1 MKSLL
6 KNGLQVNSAD
16 RGEPTK
22 ILNFGSLNL
31 DYVYAVDHM
40 VQPGETL
47 AASTMETF
55 CGGKGLNQSIALARA
70 GAEVY
75 HAGLIGE
82 EGEILRKAVADS
94 GADTSCIET
103 IAGKSGHTIIQ
114 VDQNGQNCILLYG
127 GANRSVTREFVDRVI
142 SKFDR
147 GDILLLQNEIN
158 ELSYIIDK
166 AYERGL
172 EIILNPSPYDQNL
185 EGCDFGKISMF
196 LLNEIEGEQIT
207 GVCKPEEILDELKER
222 FPGVKVVLTLGG
234 QGAVYQDQER
244 CCRQGIYQ
252 VEAVDTTGAGDTFTG
267 YFIASMLQGKEPQQC
282 LTLAAKASAIA
293 VSRAGAAPSI
303 PEREEVL
310 HTDLAEKKE
319 I

>member
-1 MKSLL
+1 M
-6 KNGLQVNSAD
+6 
-16 RGEPTK
+16 RGETMK

-31 DYVYAVDHM
+31 DYVYGVDHM
-40 VQPGETL
+40 VRPGETL
-47 AASTMETF
+47 AASAMEVF

-82 EGEILRKAVADS
+82 EGEVLREAVARS
-94 GADTSCIET
+94 GADTSCIKT

-114 VDQNGQNCILLYG
+114 VDKDGQNCILLYG
-127 GANRSVTREFVDRVI
+127 GANRSVTKAFVDQVL
-142 SKFDR
+142 SNFEKD
-147 GDILLLQNEIN
+147 DILLLQNEIN
-158 ELSYIIDK
+158 ELPYIIDR
-166 AYERGL
+166 AYEKGMK
-172 EIILNPSPYDQNL
+172 IILNPSPYDQNL
-185 EGCDFGKISMF
+185 DSCDFHKISMF

-207 GVCKPEEILDELKER
+207 GVSDPEEILRRLKER
-222 FPGVKVVLTLGG
+222 FTGLKVVLTLGS
-234 QGAVYQDQER
+234 QGAVYQDQEQ
-244 CCRQGIYQ
+244 CCRQGIYH

-267 YFIASMLQGKEPQQC
+267 YFIASMIRGEEPQKC
-282 LTLAAKASAIA
+282 LALAAKASAIA

-310 HTDLAEKKE
+310 KIKLTEKKE